1 MFSIYIALEH
11 PIACVQHFDF
21 STLVILLVIASN
33 VKAFIGECK
42 FVSDQASAG
51 SFVDVSFVNYNHHVI
66 SNDINGHLASF
77 IQGDI
82 CSG

>member
-1 MFSIYIALEH
+1 MQFSCVTGALEH

-51 SFVDVSFVNYNHHVI
+51 SFVNYNHHVI
-66 SNDINGHLASF
+66 SNDINGHSASF